1 MQVVAPA
8 TIIFTFFFIVFT
20 ISFVFQ
26 FKEFSAIGLSPEN
39 LLSSVLISEE
49 LRFVHHHMIK
59 TSGTIV
65 IHSLLPAVFLVGYT
79 YFTTFVDGNY
89 ESITEFFDNWPIVK
103 VAFTLR
109 DAIQR
114 NYEKHDVN
122 LVRKLI

>member
-1 MQVVAPA
+1 
-8 TIIFTFFFIVFT
+8 
-20 ISFVFQ
+20 
-26 FKEFSAIGLSPEN
+26 
-39 LLSSVLISEE
+39 
-49 LRFVHHHMIK
+49 MIK

-114 NYEKHDVN
+114 K
-122 LVRKLI
+122 